1 MAFQGYFPT
10 VKPAASPVGLLNSD
24 GVTVV
29 HHSGNDESW
38 TQGPQDVES
47 IACAFGVML
56 SDYCSNGDDGV
67 IKEASDTRA
76 LTTYP
81 FGVIAE
87 YTCTGQ
93 GLSMADRK
101 SRVLDMAEA
110 ATQQAVEYELWSG
123 AIALAAG
130 HLDVQYLA
138 SAAATEVSPGG
149 AATAPEHALAALEW
163 AISQSG
169 IPGVI
174 HMTADVVSRLSQS
187 LRFDNGKIYTMLGT
201 PVVAGSGY
209 SGSAAPG
216 VAPAVP
222 VPVPAPSA
230 IGAAPTSTWIYSSG
244 PVMVHLGDVSYIGEN
259 IDTSTNEIRVLA
271 GRPAAVYWDG
281 CIHFS
286 AEVNLAS

>member
-1 MAFQGYFPT
+1 MAFQGYFPA

-47 IACAFGVML
+47 LTCAFGVML
-56 SDYCSNGDDGV
+56 SDYCSNEADGV
-67 IKEASDTRA
+67 IKEASDTRV

-81 FGVIAE
+81 FGIITE

-93 GLSMADRK
+93 GLTMDARK
-101 SRVLDMAEA
+101 ERVLDMAEA
-110 ATQQAVEYELWSG
+110 STQQAVENELWTG
-123 AIALAAG
+123 AIALASA

-138 SAAATEVSPGG
+138 SAAAVEVSPGG
-149 AATAPEHALAALEW
+149 AATSPERSLAAMEW

-174 HMTADVVSRLSQS
+174 HMTADVASRLSQS
-187 LRFDNGKIYTMLGT
+187 LRNDNGKISTMLGT
-201 PVVAGSGY
+201 PIVVGSGY
-209 SGSAAPG
+209 TGAAAPG
-216 VAPAVP
+216 VAPIAAVP
-222 VPVPAPSA
+222 VPAVPT
-230 IGAAPTSTWIYSSG
+230 IGAAPVSTWIYASG
-244 PVMVHLGDVSYIGEN
+244 PVMVHLGDVAYIGEN
-259 IDTSTNEIRVLA
+259 IDTTTNEIRVLA